1 VAGNLTRPGRG
12 RLFPPASPRVSGSGP
27 VSQTGS
33 VPAAQA
39 LSTLPRACPAWLEV
53 PGGTLPAS
61 RWRPA
66 TSVPDLV
73 WAAAPVTVAAARSAG
88 LPAGGD
94 PCLPLT
100 GLDRLAAQAVAA
112 ALGGRLPSSA
122 EWEWMAGRGQRRY
135 PWGEDEPTTAHANL
149 RGLGPGRATP
159 PGAFPAG
166 ATPEGITDVAGNVW
180 EWTSTTVPG
189 DGAVVRGGSYNSISL
204 YATCAFTSEIPAAT
218 VSPAIGLRVVR
229 PR

>member
-1 VAGNLTRPGRG
+1 VAGNTARPGRG

-88 LPAGGD
+88 LPVCGD

-100 GLDRLAAQAVAA
+100 GLDRRAAQAVAA

-122 EWEWMAGRGQRRY
+122 EWEWMAGRGRRRY

-189 DGAVVRGGSYNSISL
+189 EGAVVRGGSYNSISL

-218 VSPAIGLRVVR
+218 VSPGIGLRVVR

>member
-39 LSTLPRACPAWLEV
+39 LSTLPGACPAWLEV

-66 TSVPDLV
+66 VLVPDLV
-73 WAAAPVTVAAARSAG
+73 WAAAPVTVAAARGAG
-88 LPAGGD
+88 RAAGGS
-94 PCLPLT
+94 PGLPLT
-100 GLDRLAAQAVAA
+100 GVDWRAAQAVAD

-122 EWEWMAGRGQRRY
+122 EWEWMAGRGRRRY
-135 PWGEDEPTTAHANL
+135 PWGDDEPATAHANL

-166 ATPEGITDVAGNVW
+166 ATPEGIVDVAGNVW

-189 DGAVVRGGSYNSISL
+189 GGAVVRGGSYNSIIL

-218 VSPAIGLRVVR
+218 VSPGIGLRVVK
-229 PR
+229 P